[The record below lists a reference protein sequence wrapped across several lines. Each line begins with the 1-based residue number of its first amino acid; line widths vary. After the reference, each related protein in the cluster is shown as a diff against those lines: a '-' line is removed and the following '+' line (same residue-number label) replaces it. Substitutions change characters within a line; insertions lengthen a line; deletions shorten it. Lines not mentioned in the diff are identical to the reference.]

1 MAVITSAIDPRDA
14 VFIEREQ
21 PLHHNFKQMTN
32 TELTLNQLTAIA
44 AGIRTGKD
52 AISGNKMNVFVN
64 NRHKVFVNNQDEKYA
79 DQAQYGASI

>member
-1 MAVITSAIDPRDA
+1 
-14 VFIEREQ
+14 
-21 PLHHNFKQMTN
+21 MTN

-79 DQAQYGASI
+79 DQAQYGASIQDGRECIYGGGKENAVLVKTHCTG